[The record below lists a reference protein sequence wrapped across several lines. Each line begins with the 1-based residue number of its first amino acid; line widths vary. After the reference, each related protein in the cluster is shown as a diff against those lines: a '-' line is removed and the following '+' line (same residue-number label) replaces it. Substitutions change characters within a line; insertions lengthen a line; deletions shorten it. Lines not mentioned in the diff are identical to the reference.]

1 MNTRKPV
8 TSGKNRKIRKNSNHR
23 KKLELKDGRF
33 KGTALKTIV
42 AVLVVM
48 LVGLQFRLWAGEGS
62 FAHVNGLGQ
71 KVEHAGAVN
80 QVKEQRNKVL
90 RAEIRDLKSGY
101 DSIEEKARVEL
112 GFIKEGETF
121 FMLVEQEEP

>member
-1 MNTRKPV
+1 MNTRKLV
-8 TSGKNRKIRKNSNHR
+8 KSSKSRKIKAP
-23 KKLELKDGRF
+23 KEGRF
-33 KGTALKTIV
+33 KGTAFKTIV
-42 AVLVVM
+42 SVLVVM
-48 LVGLQFRLWAGEGS
+48 LVSLQFRLWAGEGS
-62 FAHVNGLGQ
+62 FAHVNGLAG
-71 KVEHAGAVN
+71 KVEHARAVN
-80 QVKEQRNKVL
+80 LVKEQRNKVF

>member
-1 MNTRKPV
+1 MNTRKPL
-8 TSGKNRKIRKNSNHR
+8 KNSKSR
-23 KKLELKDGRF
+23 KSKALREGRF
-33 KGTALKTIV
+33 KGTAFKMIV

-48 LVGLQFRLWAGEGS
+48 LVSLQSRLWAGEGS
-62 FAHVNGLGQ
+62 FAHVSGLAG
-71 KVEHAGAVN
+71 KVEHARAVN
-80 QVKEQRNKVL
+80 LVKEQRNKVL

-101 DSIEEKARVEL
+101 AAIEEKARVEL